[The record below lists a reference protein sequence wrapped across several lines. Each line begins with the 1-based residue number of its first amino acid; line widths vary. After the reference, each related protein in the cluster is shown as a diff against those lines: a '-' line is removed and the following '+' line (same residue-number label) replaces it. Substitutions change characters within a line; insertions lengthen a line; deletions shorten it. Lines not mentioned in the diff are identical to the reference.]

1 MLVCKDTSSM
11 SAVIDLCDGTDPAS
25 HGQRTQAGSAGQHTA
40 ASSAD
45 NRTRAAKASHASPPN
60 KRFIQAQNVAAEVR
74 RPLVDLVG
82 GSNQGQP
89 AQHAATSQSD
99 RASAARALASGA
111 LIVTCKQHND
121 AAGQQRRIQ
130 SSKPSSRL
138 HALAPAAPAA
148 PAAQMR
154 AAPAAPATQMR
165 AAPAHMRVAPAAPAT
180 QTRAAPA
187 QMRDAPVAPAAQMRA
202 EPAQM
207 RAVPAAPAAQMRA
220 APAQMRAMPAAPAA
234 QMRDAPAPAQPDK
247 LTIECEDCGKH
258 CAITDNLECPAGEAF
273 MCDDCLR
280 HARHA
285 SAAQQRLAAHAAA
298 NEPHARRRSDA
309 HQGVAAPAAPGLPE
323 DLDQVNH
330 SRWTCPCAE
339 HAVLGHIW

>member
-1 MLVCKDTSSM
+1 M

-60 KRFIQAQNVAAEVR
+60 KRSIQAQNVAAEVR

-111 LIVTCKQHND
+111 LIVNCKQHNG

-165 AAPAHMRVAPAAPAT
+165 AAPVQMRV
-180 QTRAAPA
+180 
-187 QMRDAPVAPAAQMRA
+187 APVAPAAQMRA
-202 EPAQM
+202 ETAHM

-220 APAQMRAMPAAPAA
+220 
-234 QMRDAPAPAQPDK
+234 APAPAQPDK

-258 CAITDNLECPAGEAF
+258 CAITDNLECPAGKAF

-285 SAAQQRLAAHAAA
+285 SAAQQCLAAHAAA

-330 SRWTCPCAE
+330 SRWTCSCAE